1 MLLEGTKA
9 PDFTLEDQD
18 GNSISLSDFA
28 GQNIL
33 LWFYPKAS
41 TPGWTTEGQELRDEF
56 QNFQDK
62 NTIILG
68 MSADSVKSQK
78 NFCEKQNFPFS
89 LVSDPD
95 KSTIRKYEAIGMK
108 KMYGREYEGIFRISY
123 LINTDGRIKKAYEKV
138 KPKDHAKEV
147 LNDLDWTN
155 VKNK

>member
-9 PDFTLEDQD
+9 PDFTLDDQD
-18 GNSISLSDFA
+18 GKSISLSDFA

-41 TPGWTTEGQELRDEF
+41 TPGWTIEGQELRDEF
-56 QNFQDK
+56 HNFKDK
-62 NTIILG
+62 NTVILG

-123 LINTDGRIKKAYEKV
+123 LINKDGIIQKAYGKV

-147 LNDLDWTN
+147 LKDLD
-155 VKNK
+155 

>member
-1 MLLEGTKA
+1 MLLKGTKA
-9 PDFTLEDQD
+9 PDFTLDDQD
-18 GNSISLSDFA
+18 GKSISLSDFA

-41 TPGWTTEGQELRDEF
+41 TPGWTIEGQELRDEF
-56 QNFQDK
+56 HNFKDK
-62 NTIILG
+62 NTVILG

-89 LVSDPD
+89 LLSDPD

-123 LINTDGRIKKAYEKV
+123 LISKDGIIQKAYEKV

-147 LNDLDWTN
+147 LKDLD
-155 VKNK
+155 

>member
-1 MLLEGTKA
+1 MLHEGTKA

-28 GQNIL
+28 GQNVL

-41 TPGWTTEGQELRDEF
+41 TPGWTIEGQELRDEF
-56 QNFQDK
+56 QNFKDK
-62 NTIILG
+62 NTMILG

-78 NFCEKQNFPFS
+78 NFCEKQKFPFP

-123 LINTDGRIKKAYEKV
+123 LINTDGMIQKAYEKV

-147 LNDLDWTN
+147 LKDLD
-155 VKNK
+155 

>member
-18 GNSISLSDFA
+18 GNSISLSDFS
-28 GQNIL
+28 GQNVL

-62 NTIILG
+62 NTIIIG

-89 LVSDPD
+89 LLSDPD

-123 LINTDGRIKKAYEKV
+123 LISKDGLIQKAYEKV

-147 LNDLDWTN
+147 LKDLD
-155 VKNK
+155 